1 MWCKA
6 EKPQLTWQLT
16 SLTLPGVSR
25 SLRSPVRGECRSLV
39 MDLTAWGVV
48 LGTLQLL
55 SLADLWR
62 GLSWSSLI
70 EESLKGSGPALIS
83 VFSVL
88 LKSQPP
94 CLLQVSIVFF
104 FFFNYSSYSPA
115 PEQLNW
121 ADLSCGT
128 SPDSLPSESTD
139 TLYTAPVCVTCDGVV
154 TGLPKS

>member
-104 FFFNYSSYSPA
+104 FFLIILLIRLHPS
-115 PEQLNW
+115 NW
-121 ADLSCGT
+121 TELTLVVAQVQIHYLQ
-128 SPDSLPSESTD
+128 SLLTPCTQPQSV
-139 TLYTAPVCVTCDGVV
+139 LHVMV
-154 TGLPKS
+154 

>member
-83 VFSVL
+83 VFSVS

-104 FFFNYSSYSPA
+104 FFLIISLICPHPS
-115 PEQLNW
+115 NW
-121 ADLSCGT
+121 TELTLVVAQAQIHYLQ
-128 SPDSLPSESTD
+128 SLLTPCTQPQSV
-139 TLYTAPVCVTCDGVV
+139 LHVMV
-154 TGLPKS
+154 